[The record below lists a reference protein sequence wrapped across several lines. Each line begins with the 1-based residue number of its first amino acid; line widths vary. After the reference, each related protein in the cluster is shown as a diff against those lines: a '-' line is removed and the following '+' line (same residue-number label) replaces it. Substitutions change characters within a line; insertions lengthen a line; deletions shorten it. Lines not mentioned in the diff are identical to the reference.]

1 MHINKLKPYIITL
14 IYGFVMI
21 TIVIGLMIIS
31 QNILK
36 TSNPITYITSSTI
49 IDDVIP
55 VINDNDVKFIRPYS
69 DNDVKIIKNFY
80 DYNSDENNQENSLIL
95 FENTYLQNSGI
106 DYGKENQFD
115 INTIMQG
122 TVVDVYQDNLLG
134 NIIEIQ
140 HSNEIIASYQ
150 CLGNIKVKKD
160 DYVTLGQIIAT
171 SGTCNITKDLGNH
184 IHLEISKNGEIINP
198 ESLFDN

>member
-198 ESLFDN
+198 ETLFDN

>member
-36 TSNPITYITSSTI
+36 TSSPITYITSSTI

-55 VINDNDVKFIRPYS
+55 VINENDVKFIRPYS

-160 DYVTLGQIIAT
+160 DYVTQGQIIAT

>member
-55 VINDNDVKFIRPYS
+55 VIN

-160 DYVTLGQIIAT
+160 DYVTQGQIIAT

-198 ESLFDN
+198 ETLFDN